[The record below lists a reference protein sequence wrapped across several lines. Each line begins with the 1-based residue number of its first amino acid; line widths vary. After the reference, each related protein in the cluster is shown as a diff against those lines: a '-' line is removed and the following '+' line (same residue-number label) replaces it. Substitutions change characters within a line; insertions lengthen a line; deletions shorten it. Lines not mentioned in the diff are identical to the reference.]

1 MCLTRCWTLLC
12 TCGTPLRQLAQ
23 FGGLWDMEWYNLGS
37 SRAMCSG
44 VQTTWTVFVRI
55 RFTIMGYYGST
66 NGARDNLRC
75 GFEIFCFFLAV
86 AIARPSLDHDLS
98 NFI

>member
-1 MCLTRCWTLLC
+1 MSHKVLDSMRGTLLH
-12 TCGTPLRQLAQ
+12 QLAQ

-44 VQTTWTVFVRI
+44 VQTAWTVFV

-75 GFEIFCFFLAV
+75 VFEIFCFCLAI
-86 AIARPSLDHDLS
+86 AIARPSLDHNLS